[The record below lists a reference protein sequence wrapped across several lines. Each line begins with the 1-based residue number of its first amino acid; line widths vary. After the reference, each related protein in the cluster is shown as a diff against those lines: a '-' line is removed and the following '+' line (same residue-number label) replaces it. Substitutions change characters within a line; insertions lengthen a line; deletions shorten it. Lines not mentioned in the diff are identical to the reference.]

1 MFDEDPQLRF
11 LARQWLNDGS
21 ALPLVRRLLDN
32 GHTDE
37 AAATARLALRREDC
51 ADRAALEAALLET
64 ANTPDGWLSELEKF
78 AKVPSEERWEELM
91 RFVPEEVWYQRLRN
105 TIGQLMRL
113 GCDGNILFRC
123 ATRVGITSD
132 VFDLASSGTVD
143 PEVIVERGEGSPARE
158 MWLALAAQASFARG
172 DRWGTLRYLREA
184 CQCEDT
190 VLAWASISEIRRD
203 ADDALNEELDKIGVP
218 RV

>member
-1 MFDEDPQLRF
+1 
-11 LARQWLNDGS
+11 
-21 ALPLVRRLLDN
+21 
-32 GHTDE
+32 
-37 AAATARLALRREDC
+37 
-51 ADRAALEAALLET
+51 
-64 ANTPDGWLSELEKF
+64 
-78 AKVPSEERWEELM
+78 M

-105 TIGQLMRL
+105 TIAQLMRL

-143 PEVIVERGEGSPARE
+143 PEVIVERGEDSPARE
-158 MWLALAAQASFARG
+158 MWLALAAHASFARS